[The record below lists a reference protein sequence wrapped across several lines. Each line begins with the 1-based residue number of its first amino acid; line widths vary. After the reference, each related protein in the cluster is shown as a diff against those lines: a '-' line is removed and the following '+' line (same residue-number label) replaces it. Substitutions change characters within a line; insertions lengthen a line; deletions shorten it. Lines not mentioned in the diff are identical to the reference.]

1 MTGHSDPET
10 LRERVRLWPEYAD
23 GDLRMAANA
32 MATMEE
38 CPHHLVAFHAQQ
50 AAETCI
56 KALLLSRLVDFP
68 FTHDLSVLL
77 DKISFPL
84 PDPAMQA
91 LGEAISLTP
100 YASATRYPQPNAGV
114 GEGEA
119 LRAVDCAARVR
130 ETVLAILE
138 PDLKR

>member
-1 MTGHSDPET
+1 MTGQPDPAR
-10 LRERVRLWPEYAD
+10 LREMVRLWLDHAD
-23 GDLRMAANA
+23 GDLAIATNA
-32 MATMEE
+32 LETMEA

-50 AAETCI
+50 SAEKCI

-77 DKISFPL
+77 DKIKFPL
-84 PDPAMQA
+84 PDPAMRA

-100 YASATRYPQPNAGV
+100 YAAATRYPQPNAEV
-114 GEGEA
+114 GEQEA
-119 LRAVDCAARVR
+119 RRAVDCAARVR
-130 ETVLAILE
+130 ETVLGILA